1 MRTLPGIEFLMASSY
16 PTEEQ
21 DIDRIAQMLP
31 LAGDAAK
38 QRDNLLAAAARASR
52 LLLEAS
58 DVMAVMPDVLRLLG
72 EAAEVDRTA
81 LALAEAGP
89 DGERYLVIR
98 SEWVSHAALPSALS
112 QRKTDC
118 FCPILKAGRSVYVCK
133 GMAENSASITSDSAQ
148 SSVIVPFSVEEE
160 YAGAVGFD
168 DCSRTREFNP
178 AVISALEIAA
188 SVIGAALH
196 RQHLMDTVR
205 RERETAAEQRVAE
218 LANAN
223 ATLRSNLEKLASA
236 CDLSDFLCY
245 MLLEATRQI
254 GAAAG
259 SIVVNLAD
267 ADTWYVKANI
277 RDGKVEDPPY
287 PVSAR
292 TDEFTWS
299 KCVARPSTEPVHLAI
314 DTLTS
319 LQWPGV
325 LEYHKREG
333 HKSVYILPLV
343 YGAQTIGFIMLA
355 FRHHD
360 PILSQ
365 HSELLV
371 AVAQQATLAI
381 GLKRLAI
388 SAKNAA
394 VLAERNRIG
403 QEIHDGLAQA
413 FTGILMQLGAV
424 EETAMEPDVAQ
435 VVTRIRDIA
444 REGLQEARRSVLA
457 LKPGEPRPGGLEL
470 ALRQL
475 AERSTLAGR
484 VACVFQGGA
493 TPTGLAP
500 EDEHEL
506 LRIAQEAVSNAL
518 RHARPRTIVI
528 ALTLGSEALVLSIAD
543 DGEGM
548 DKRPELYARQG
559 FGLNNM
565 RERAHAIGGSWAIES
580 EPAKGTRVMVRIPR
594 RAS

>member
-1 MRTLPGIEFLMASSY
+1 MSSSY
-16 PTEEQ
+16 PAEEH
-21 DIDRIAQMLP
+21 DLDEIARMLP

-38 QRDNLLAAAARASR
+38 QRDSLLAAAASASR

-58 DVMAVMPDVLRLLG
+58 DVMAVMPKVLQLLG

-81 LALAEAGP
+81 LALAESGP
-89 DGERYLVIR
+89 DGDRYLVIKC
-98 SEWVSHAALPSALS
+98 EWISDNTLRGALS
-112 QRKTDC
+112 ERNKSPC
-118 FCPILKAGRSVYVCK
+118 FCPVLQAGRSVYVCR
-133 GMAENSASITSDSAQ
+133 GVTDDSTGIASDNAE
-148 SSVIVPFSVEEE
+148 SSVIVPFHVEDE

-168 DCSRTREFNP
+168 DCRRTREFNP
-178 AVISALEIAA
+178 AVVSALEIAA

-196 RQHLMDTVR
+196 RQQLMDTVR
-205 RERETAAEQRVAE
+205 REREAAAEQRVAE

-223 ATLRSNLEKLASA
+223 ATLRSNLEQLANES
-236 CDLSDFLCY
+236 DLSSFLCH
-245 MLLEATRQI
+245 MLLEATRQL

-259 SIVVNLAD
+259 SVTVNFAD
-267 ADTWYVKANI
+267 ADVWHVKANI
-277 RDGKVEDPPY
+277 RNGQVEDPSY
-287 PVSAR
+287 RATAT
-292 TDEFTWS
+292 TDELTWTRCTATAS
-299 KCVARPSTEPVHLAI
+299 REPVHLAI
-314 DTLTS
+314 DELTS

-343 YGAQTIGFIMLA
+343 FGSQTVGFIMLA
-355 FRHHD
+355 FRNHA
-360 PILSQ
+360 PILSE

-424 EETAMEPDVAQ
+424 EEVAMTADVAQ
-435 VVTRIRDIA
+435 VVARIRDIA

-457 LKPGEPRPGGLEL
+457 LKPSEPRPGGLEL

-484 VACVFQGGA
+484 VACKFEGEA

-500 EDEHEL
+500 EHEHEL

-518 RHARPRTIVI
+518 RHARAATIVI
-528 ALTLGSEALVLSIAD
+528 ALVLEPSALVLSITD
-543 DGEGM
+543 DGIGM
-548 DKRPELYARQG
+548 YEKPERHAQQG
-559 FGLNNM
+559 FGLTNM
-565 RERAHAIGGSWAIES
+565 RERAQAIGGKWSVTSAQD
-580 EPAKGTRVMVRIPR
+580 KGTQVVVRIPR
-594 RAS
+594 ERS